1 MKTNKQL
8 LLSLT
13 MALAV
18 PFALTS
24 CSDDDNDLTPSQ
36 QQDVELAALTEQYL
50 NATVIPTYTLLA
62 NGTDTLYHKLDS
74 LRTVAWAGGTITAEA
89 INDVAGVFLRARSN
103 YELSEAFLFG
113 AASDFGIDPHIDSW
127 PLDLDQL
134 RSALLNTATI
144 ETLRTDDGTIAGT
157 ALGSSVLGFHGIEY
171 VLFRHGKPRTD
182 LNGNDPDLP
191 AVSGKLEL
199 TYAAAVAGDLRRSC
213 CQMEVSWNPYASEAH
228 KALVEDLPHAV
239 PGNNLTYAENM
250 LLAGQPGSTYSH
262 RIKALNDILI
272 AGCENIA
279 NEVGDVKM
287 GKPKGVSQGE
297 PGRDADYIES
307 PYSQNSREDFT
318 DNIRSIENVIMGGRP
333 ELRNES
339 RSIYAYLNARNPELA
354 AELKTK
360 IDQAKAA
367 IQGITYPF
375 VTTVADDTDTTVPAA
390 ISACRALDDCL
401 IAVDNYIRSAQ

>member
-1 MKTNKQL
+1 
-8 LLSLT
+8 
-13 MALAV
+13 
-18 PFALTS
+18 
-24 CSDDDNDLTPSQ
+24 
-36 QQDVELAALTEQYL
+36 
-50 NATVIPTYTLLA
+50 
-62 NGTDTLYHKLDS
+62 
-74 LRTVAWAGGTITAEA
+74 
-89 INDVAGVFLRARSN
+89 
-103 YELSEAFLFG
+103 
-113 AASDFGIDPHIDSW
+113 
-127 PLDLDQL
+127 
-134 RSALLNTATI
+134 
-144 ETLRTDDGTIAGT
+144 
-157 ALGSSVLGFHGIEY
+157 
-171 VLFRHGKPRTD
+171 
-182 LNGNDPDLP
+182 
-191 AVSGKLEL
+191 
-199 TYAAAVAGDLRRSC
+199 
-213 CQMEVSWNPYASEAH
+213 MEVSWNPNASEAH